1 MLSDLNLN
9 LIIATTMVLALILYA
24 LFAGADFGGGM
35 WDLLAFGPR
44 SRQQREAIADAIG
57 PVWEANHVWLIL
69 VIVLL
74 FSAYPPA
81 FAAIMTAL
89 HIPITVVLV
98 GIVLR
103 GSAFVFRKYDAQDD
117 ATHRRWSTVFSIS
130 SFLTP
135 LFLGI
140 TLGGLASGAIRVQA
154 GMVTT
159 GFFAGWTTLFAFACG
174 LFAQGLFA
182 FLAATYMTVETAGN
196 PPLQNDF
203 RLRALLSGISLA
215 PAAALVFGLAWR
227 DAPALF
233 AGSAHWWAD
242 WIFGLTSIAA
252 FGALAAL
259 WWRRFRLASVAA
271 VCQVTM
277 ILSGWA
283 LAQYPALLPP
293 DLTLTNSVAP
303 TVTLRLLVIALA
315 VGTLILL
322 PSLGYLFYIFK
333 RPLTDN
339 NKKATVP
346 HP

>member
-1 MLSDLNLN
+1 MLTDLMLNLTIATITVIA
-9 LIIATTMVLALILYA
+9 LIIYA
-24 LFAGADFGGGM
+24 LLAGADFGGGM

-44 SRQQREAIADAIG
+44 SRQQREAIAEAIG

-74 FSAYPPA
+74 FTAYPPA

-89 HIPITVVLV
+89 HIPITVVLI

-117 ATHRRWSTVFSIS
+117 ATHRRWSTIFSIS

-140 TLGGLASGAIRVQA
+140 TLGGLASGEIRVQD

-159 GFFAGWTTLFAFACG
+159 GFFAGWTTLFAISCG

-182 FLAATYMTVETAGN
+182 FLAATYMTVETAHD
-196 PPLQNDF
+196 PALQSDF
-203 RLRALLSGISLA
+203 RLRALLSGLSLA
-215 PAAALVFGLAWR
+215 PAAALVFFLAR
-227 DAPALF
+227 HHATDLF
-233 AGSAHWWAD
+233 AGMLDWWAG
-242 WIFGLTSIAA
+242 WLLVATSLAA
-252 FGALAAL
+252 LCALAAL
-259 WWRRFRLASVAA
+259 WWRAFSLARIAA
-271 VCQVTM
+271 ALQVTL

-283 LAQYPALLPP
+283 LAQYPAIVMP
-293 DLTLTNSVAP
+293 DLTIFTSVAP
-303 TVTLRLLVIALA
+303 PITLRLLVVALA

-333 RPLTDN
+333 RPI
-339 NKKATVP
+339 KRSS
-346 HP
+346 